1 MKPRVILIDGYDETR
16 YLAKSLIE
24 NGYKVTAINEDLAK
38 CELLAGI
45 NKLQVFHGD
54 GSKPFVLDDAD
65 VYDADIAVA
74 MSPFDDANLVIC
86 ELCKKKFNI
95 KKTVAVVS
103 DPKKTDFFRTM
114 GVDSVVCAISA
125 ISNIIEQHILL
136 SDIRTVMPIGEGR
149 AEVVQVNVPE
159 NAKVAGKKLCD
170 IDLPK
175 ETIIGCVLRGSRTII
190 PHGQT
195 MLETGDNLILIV
207 AGTHKET
214 AIRKLTSK

>member
-1 MKPRVILIDGYDETR
+1 MKPRVILIEGYDETR
-16 YLAKSLIE
+16 YLAKSLIG
-24 NGYKVTAINEDLAK
+24 NGYKVTAINEDIEK
-38 CELLAGI
+38 CKLLAGI
-45 NKLQVFHGD
+45 SNLRVFHGD

-114 GVDSVVCAISA
+114 GIDSVVCAISA

-136 SDIRTVMPIGEGR
+136 SDIKTVMPIGEGH
-149 AEVVQVNVPE
+149 AEVIQISVPE
-159 NAKVAGKKLCD
+159 NAKVTGQKLCD

-175 ETIIGCVLRGSRTII
+175 QAIIGCVLRGSRTLV

-195 MLETGDNLILIV
+195 TLESGDGLILIV
-207 AGTHKET
+207 AGPNKEA
-214 AIRKLTSK
+214 AIRKLTAK